1 MIIKIGDL
9 SIDQI
14 SILEEREV
22 FSKLTNEK
30 LKYYMVKV
38 EVSSDISECF
48 ESFYGILQNGE
59 VVVIDPS
66 GERVFRSMIKFK
78 SFAMIGEPKQYTL
91 EMVECEHLMIST
103 VNIDGVIVE
112 PYDVK
117 HELSDDAVIINMKA
131 EVSPDIFE
139 RINAL
144 NFREG
149 QDYFDVIRTGIDDE
163 PLKMRF
169 GHNVWSR
176 KNDVIKMGIVL
187 VEDVYDEGTDMANS
201 GFGEPELSMAIKYIK
216 SLKAMNERLL
226 NILEQKEIISEAQRL
241 EIQTPLT
248 LDERLQ
254 THYLFR
260 EVRDLDEWW

>member
-14 SILEEREV
+14 TILEEREV

-38 EVSSDISECF
+38 EVDSDNSEYF
-48 ESFYGILQNGE
+48 ESFYGILQNSD
-59 VVVIDPS
+59 VVVVDPS
-66 GERVFRSMIKFK
+66 GEREFRSMIESK

-103 VNIDGVIVE
+103 VNIDGIVIK

-131 EVSPDIFE
+131 EVSPDVFE
-139 RINAL
+139 RVNTL

-149 QDYFDVIRTGIDDE
+149 QDYFDVIRTGIDNE
-163 PLKMRF
+163 PIKMRF

-176 KNDVIKMGIVL
+176 KDDVIKMGIVL
-187 VEDVYDEGTDMANS
+187 VEDVYDKGEDTTNN

-216 SLKAMNERLL
+216 YLKAMNERLL
-226 NILEQKEIISEAQRL
+226 NILEQKAIISEAQRL

-248 LDERLQ
+248 LDERIQ

-260 EVRDLDEWW
+260 EVGDLDEWW